1 MDDGNFGEVNGQ
13 MYHFRDGQP
22 LLDESSGQMIECYIC
37 LCAAHSASECSC
49 GAWDWPL
56 PEVQELQP

>member
-22 LLDESSGQMIECYIC
+22 LLDESGQMIECYIC
-37 LCAAHSASECSC
+37 LCAAYAPEECSC

-56 PEVQELQP
+56 PEVLELQP